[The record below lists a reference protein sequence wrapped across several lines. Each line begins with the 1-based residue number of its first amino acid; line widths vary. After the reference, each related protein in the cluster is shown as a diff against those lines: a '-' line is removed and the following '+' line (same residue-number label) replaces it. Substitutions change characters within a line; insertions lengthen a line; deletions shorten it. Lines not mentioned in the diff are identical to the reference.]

1 MFEYIKRV
9 SIAISFIAQKIDLEA
24 VKMRNILSDLS
35 FDLLFIAQNFRTD
48 NYKSD
53 DLKAL
58 ESKIVYLIDLIDFAR
73 INNYISPMNAKVFVD
88 SMLTFLKHILNLIDH
103 KNSHNL
109 PLYHLRELD
118 ETFARKQAKD
128 REQTKF
134 GSSASNSEFGFSE
147 LPTHSKRSS
156 QNLSTTASEKVEET
170 APIVIPETPTEIP
183 KKILEESMIYPDG
196 SLEYF
201 EKEIHDRRG
210 RILNALIAGG
220 GSIKEIATKLKDIS
234 EKTIQRDL
242 LELMRDKKVIMLG
255 KKRWSKYYLK

>member
-9 SIAISFIAQKIDLEA
+9 SIAISFIAQKIDIEA
-24 VKMRNILSDLS
+24 LKMRDILSDIS

-48 NYKSD
+48 NYKLE
-53 DLKAL
+53 DLKNL
-58 ESKIVYLIDLIDFAR
+58 ESKITYLIDLVDFAR
-73 INNYISPMNAKVFVD
+73 INSHISPMNAKVFVD
-88 SMLTFLKHILNLIDH
+88 SMITFLKHIINLIDQ

-118 ETFARKQAKD
+118 ETFARKQAKE
-128 REQTKF
+128 REQSRFTSP
-134 GSSASNSEFGFSE
+134 GTSGEFGFSE
-147 LPTHSKRSS
+147 LPAHTKRQS
-156 QNLSTTASEKVEET
+156 QSVPTEVPERVEVT
-170 APIVIPETPTEIP
+170 APVSIPEVPREIP

-201 EKEIHDRRG
+201 EKEIHDRRT